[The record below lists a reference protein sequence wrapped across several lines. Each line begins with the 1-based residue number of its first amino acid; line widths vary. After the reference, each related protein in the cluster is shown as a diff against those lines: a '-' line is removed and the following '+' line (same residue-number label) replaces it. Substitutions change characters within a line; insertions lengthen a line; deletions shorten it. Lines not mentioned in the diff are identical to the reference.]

1 MQAAQEL
8 LRVASCRS
16 SYTQVAVMIAAP
28 YHARLVCHAKAIGAV
43 VLLAYMCYRSI
54 MGPIEF
60 KDERDRREN
69 LIKARLIDIRKA
81 QIEYKNIHKVH
92 AANFDEL
99 SKFLKDEKL
108 PFLIKEG
115 VLTDEQLEKGM
126 TEKEAVK
133 KGLIRRDTV
142 WVTAVDTLFGKGYNV
157 DDLRNVPGANVQFTM
172 DTATLTSGSGY
183 TVKVFQ
189 CGVLY
194 DDYLGDLNKQE
205 VYNLKDKA
213 SKMGKYAGLRVGSVE
228 EINNNAGNWED

>member
-1 MQAAQEL
+1 MKVTLKIL
-8 LRVASCRS
+8 L
-16 SYTQVAVMIAAP
+16 AV
-28 YHARLVCHAKAIGAV
+28 AV

-69 LIKARLIDIRKA
+69 LIKARLINIRKA

>member
-1 MQAAQEL
+1 MKVTLKIL
-8 LRVASCRS
+8 L
-16 SYTQVAVMIAAP
+16 AV
-28 YHARLVCHAKAIGAV
+28 AV
-43 VLLAYMCYRSI
+43 VLLAYMCYSSV

-60 KDERDRREN
+60 DKTREQREN

-126 TEKEAVK
+126 TEQEAVK

-142 WVTAVDTLFGKGYNV
+142 WVTAVDTLFGSGYNV
-157 DDLRNVPGANVQFTM
+157 DDMRNVPGANVQFSM

-194 DDYLGDLNKQE
+194 DDYLGDLDKQL

-213 SKMGKYAGLRVGSVE
+213 EKMNKYQGLRVGSIE

>member
-1 MQAAQEL
+1 MKVTLKIL
-8 LRVASCRS
+8 L
-16 SYTQVAVMIAAP
+16 AV
-28 YHARLVCHAKAIGAV
+28 AV

-115 VLTDEQLEKGM
+115 VLTDEQLEQGM

>member
-1 MQAAQEL
+1 MKVTLKILLAA
-8 LRVASCRS
+8 
-16 SYTQVAVMIAAP
+16 
-28 YHARLVCHAKAIGAV
+28 AV
-43 VLLAYMCYRSI
+43 VLLTYLCYRSI
-54 MGPIEF
+54 MAPIEF
-60 KDERDRREN
+60 NNEKEAREN
-69 LIKARLIDIRKA
+69 LIKQRLIDIRKA

-99 SKFLKDEKL
+99 SKFLKEEKL

-142 WVTAVDTLFGKGYNV
+142 WVTAVDTLFGGNYNV
-157 DDLRNVPGANVQFTM
+157 DDMRNVPGASVQFAM

-194 DDYLGDLNKQE
+194 DDYLGDLDKQL

-213 SKMGKYAGLRVGSVE
+213 EKMGKYQGLRVGSLE

>member
-1 MQAAQEL
+1 MKVTLKIL
-8 LRVASCRS
+8 L
-16 SYTQVAVMIAAP
+16 AV
-28 YHARLVCHAKAIGAV
+28 AV

-108 PFLIKEG
+108 PFLIKAG

>member
-1 MQAAQEL
+1 MKVTLKIL
-8 LRVASCRS
+8 L
-16 SYTQVAVMIAAP
+16 AV
-28 YHARLVCHAKAIGAV
+28 AV

-126 TEKEAVK
+126 TEKEAVN

-142 WVTAVDTLFGKGYNV
+142 WVIAVDTLFGKGYNV

>member
-1 MQAAQEL
+1 MKVTLKIL
-8 LRVASCRS
+8 L
-16 SYTQVAVMIAAP
+16 AV
-28 YHARLVCHAKAIGAV
+28 AV
-43 VLLAYMCYRSI
+43 VLLAYMCYRSV

-60 KDERDRREN
+60 DKTREQREN

-126 TEKEAVK
+126 TEQEAVK

-142 WVTAVDTLFGKGYNV
+142 WVTALDTLFGSGYNV
-157 DDLRNVPGANVQFTM
+157 DDMRNVPGANVQFSM

-194 DDYLGDLNKQE
+194 DDYLGDLDKQL

-213 SKMGKYAGLRVGSVE
+213 EKMNKYQGLRVGSIE

>member
-1 MQAAQEL
+1 MKVTLKIL
-8 LRVASCRS
+8 L
-16 SYTQVAVMIAAP
+16 AV
-28 YHARLVCHAKAIGAV
+28 AV

-228 EINNNAGNWED
+228 EINNNAGNWEDY

>member
-1 MQAAQEL
+1 MKVTLKIL
-8 LRVASCRS
+8 L
-16 SYTQVAVMIAAP
+16 AV
-28 YHARLVCHAKAIGAV
+28 AV

-81 QIEYKNIHKVH
+81 QIEYKNIHKAH

>member
-1 MQAAQEL
+1 MKVTLKIL
-8 LRVASCRS
+8 L
-16 SYTQVAVMIAAP
+16 AV
-28 YHARLVCHAKAIGAV
+28 AV

-194 DDYLGDLNKQE
+194 DDYLVDLNKQE

>member
-1 MQAAQEL
+1 MY
-8 LRVASCRS
+8 ASS
-16 SYTQVAVMIAAP
+16 TTATANKIFNVTFMV
-28 YHARLVCHAKAIGAV
+28 
-43 VLLAYMCYRSI
+43 YMFF
-54 MGPIEF
+54 EF

>member
-1 MQAAQEL
+1 MKVTLKIL
-8 LRVASCRS
+8 L
-16 SYTQVAVMIAAP
+16 AV
-28 YHARLVCHAKAIGAV
+28 AV

-60 KDERDRREN
+60 KDEKDRREN

-133 KGLIRRDTV
+133 KGLIRRDTI

-189 CGVLY
+189 CGVQY
-194 DDYLGDLNKQE
+194 DDYLGDLDKQL

-213 SKMGKYAGLRVGSVE
+213 EKMNKYPGLRVRSLHLSS
-228 EINNNAGNWED
+228 N

>member
-1 MQAAQEL
+1 MKVTLKIL
-8 LRVASCRS
+8 L
-16 SYTQVAVMIAAP
+16 AV
-28 YHARLVCHAKAIGAV
+28 AV

-183 TVKVFQ
+183 TVKVLQ

>member
-1 MQAAQEL
+1 MKVTLKIL
-8 LRVASCRS
+8 L
-16 SYTQVAVMIAAP
+16 AV
-28 YHARLVCHAKAIGAV
+28 AV
-43 VLLAYMCYRSI
+43 VLLAYMRYRSI

>member
-1 MQAAQEL
+1 MKVTLKIL
-8 LRVASCRS
+8 L
-16 SYTQVAVMIAAP
+16 AV
-28 YHARLVCHAKAIGAV
+28 AV

-54 MGPIEF
+54 MGPIKF

>member
-1 MQAAQEL
+1 MNVTLKIL
-8 LRVASCRS
+8 L
-16 SYTQVAVMIAAP
+16 AV
-28 YHARLVCHAKAIGAV
+28 AV
-43 VLLAYMCYRSI
+43 VLLAYMCYRSV

-60 KDERDRREN
+60 DKTREQREN

-126 TEKEAVK
+126 TEQEAVK

-142 WVTAVDTLFGKGYNV
+142 WVTAVDTLFGSGYNV
-157 DDLRNVPGANVQFTM
+157 DDMRNVPGANVQFSM

-194 DDYLGDLNKQE
+194 DDYLGDLDKQL

-213 SKMGKYAGLRVGSVE
+213 EKMNKYQGLRVGSIE

>member
-1 MQAAQEL
+1 MKVTLKIL
-8 LRVASCRS
+8 L
-16 SYTQVAVMIAAP
+16 AV
-28 YHARLVCHAKAIGAV
+28 AV
-43 VLLAYMCYRSI
+43 VLLAYMCYRSV

-60 KDERDRREN
+60 DKTREQREN

-133 KGLIRRDTV
+133 KGLIRRDTI

-189 CGVLY
+189 CGVQY
-194 DDYLGDLNKQE
+194 DDYLGDLDKQL

-213 SKMGKYAGLRVGSVE
+213 EKMNKYPGLRVGSIE

>member
-1 MQAAQEL
+1 MKVTLKILLAA
-8 LRVASCRS
+8 
-16 SYTQVAVMIAAP
+16 
-28 YHARLVCHAKAIGAV
+28 AV
-43 VLLAYMCYRSI
+43 VLLVYMCYKSVT
-54 MGPIEF
+54 GPIEYDDQ
-60 KDERDRREN
+60 KDRREN

-133 KGLIRRDTV
+133 KGLIRRDTI

-189 CGVLY
+189 CGVQY
-194 DDYLGDLNKQE
+194 DDYLGDLDKQL

-213 SKMGKYAGLRVGSVE
+213 EKMNKYPGLRVGSVE

>member
-1 MQAAQEL
+1 MKVTLKIL
-8 LRVASCRS
+8 L
-16 SYTQVAVMIAAP
+16 AV
-28 YHARLVCHAKAIGAV
+28 AV

-60 KDERDRREN
+60 KDEKDRREN

-133 KGLIRRDTV
+133 KGLIRRDTI

-189 CGVLY
+189 CGVQY
-194 DDYLGDLNKQE
+194 DDYLGDLDKQL

-213 SKMGKYAGLRVGSVE
+213 EKMNKYQGLRVGSIE

>member
-1 MQAAQEL
+1 MKVTLKIL
-8 LRVASCRS
+8 L
-16 SYTQVAVMIAAP
+16 AV
-28 YHARLVCHAKAIGAV
+28 AV

-69 LIKARLIDIRKA
+69 LFKARLLDIRKA

-133 KGLIRRDTV
+133 KGLIRRDTI

-189 CGVLY
+189 CGVQY
-194 DDYLGDLNKQE
+194 DDYLGDLDKQL

-213 SKMGKYAGLRVGSVE
+213 EKMNKYPGLRVGSVE

>member
-1 MQAAQEL
+1 MKVTLKIL
-8 LRVASCRS
+8 L
-16 SYTQVAVMIAAP
+16 AV
-28 YHARLVCHAKAIGAV
+28 AV
-43 VLLAYMCYRSI
+43 VLLAYMCYRSV

-60 KDERDRREN
+60 DKTREQREN

-126 TEKEAVK
+126 TEQEAVK

-142 WVTAVDTLFGKGYNV
+142 WVTAVDTLFGSGYNV
-157 DDLRNVPGANVQFTM
+157 DDMRNVPGANVQFSM

-194 DDYLGDLNKQE
+194 DDYLGDLDKQL

-213 SKMGKYAGLRVGSVE
+213 EKMNKYQGLRVGSIE

>member
-1 MQAAQEL
+1 MKVTLKIL
-8 LRVASCRS
+8 L
-16 SYTQVAVMIAAP
+16 AV
-28 YHARLVCHAKAIGAV
+28 AV

-60 KDERDRREN
+60 KDEKDRREN

-126 TEKEAVK
+126 TENEAVK
-133 KGLIRRDTV
+133 KGLIRRDTI

-189 CGVLY
+189 CGVQY
-194 DDYLGDLNKQE
+194 DDYLGDLDKQL

-213 SKMGKYAGLRVGSVE
+213 EKMNKYPGLRVGSVE

>member
-1 MQAAQEL
+1 MKVTLKIL
-8 LRVASCRS
+8 L
-16 SYTQVAVMIAAP
+16 AV
-28 YHARLVCHAKAIGAV
+28 AV

-60 KDERDRREN
+60 KEEKDRRES
-69 LIKARLIDIRKA
+69 LIKNRLIDIRKA
-81 QIEYKNIHKVH
+81 QIEYKNLHKVH

-142 WVTAVDTLFGKGYNV
+142 WVTAVDTLFGSSYNV
-157 DDLRNVPGANVQFTM
+157 DDMRNVPGASVQFSM
-172 DTATLTSGSGY
+172 DTATITSGSGY

-213 SKMGKYAGLRVGSVE
+213 EKMNKYPGLRVGSVQ

>member
-1 MQAAQEL
+1 MKVTLKILLAA
-8 LRVASCRS
+8 
-16 SYTQVAVMIAAP
+16 
-28 YHARLVCHAKAIGAV
+28 AV
-43 VLLAYMCYRSI
+43 VLLVYMCYKSVT
-54 MGPIEF
+54 GPIEYDDQ
-60 KDERDRREN
+60 KTIRDN

>member
-1 MQAAQEL
+1 MKVTLKIL
-8 LRVASCRS
+8 LDV
-16 SYTQVAVMIAAP
+16 
-28 YHARLVCHAKAIGAV
+28 AV

>member
-1 MQAAQEL
+1 MKVTFKIL
-8 LRVASCRS
+8 L
-16 SYTQVAVMIAAP
+16 AV
-28 YHARLVCHAKAIGAV
+28 AV

>member
-1 MQAAQEL
+1 MKVTLKIL
-8 LRVASCRS
+8 L
-16 SYTQVAVMIAAP
+16 AV
-28 YHARLVCHAKAIGAV
+28 AV

-99 SKFLKDEKL
+99 SKFLNDEKL

-126 TEKEAVK
+126 TEQEAVK

-228 EINNNAGNWED
+228 EINNNAGTGKINTAYGYKLV

>member
-1 MQAAQEL
+1 MKVTLKIL
-8 LRVASCRS
+8 L
-16 SYTQVAVMIAAP
+16 AV
-28 YHARLVCHAKAIGAV
+28 AV
-43 VLLAYMCYRSI
+43 VLLAYMCYRSV

-60 KDERDRREN
+60 DKTREQREN

-92 AANFDEL
+92 ASNFDEL

-126 TEKEAVK
+126 TEQEAVK

-142 WVTAVDTLFGKGYNV
+142 WVTAVDTLFGSGYNV
-157 DDLRNVPGANVQFTM
+157 DDMRNVPGANVQFSM

-194 DDYLGDLNKQE
+194 DDYLGDLDKQL

-213 SKMGKYAGLRVGSVE
+213 EKMNKYQGLRVGSIE

>member
-1 MQAAQEL
+1 MKVTLKIL
-8 LRVASCRS
+8 L
-16 SYTQVAVMIAAP
+16 AV
-28 YHARLVCHAKAIGAV
+28 AV

-115 VLTDEQLEKGM
+115 VLTDEQLEKCM
-126 TEKEAVK
+126 TEKEAFK

-205 VYNLKDKA
+205 VYNVKDKA